1 MAKRKLASGKTQKFF
16 KKGKSSSSS
25 PNEGTKEMRQ
35 LSPFIISG
43 GENTEHYYFK
53 HLSAITPYK
62 FDIRPKYFGKES
74 NFVND
79 FPKRIKEILKNN
91 ADAKIY
97 CIFDY
102 DTIHNSDTNRKN
114 YAKFQA
120 AIADYINKGVVIL
133 CPTMPCFEYWFL
145 LHFENNSQ
153 LITSCDA
160 VDNILE
166 RYMRPYFSDS
176 KSSFKD
182 ILKSTRHI
190 EKPEW
195 VKKLCNDNK
204 LQTAIARAKSN
215 YNKAIDEKDLDNH
228 SFTLIFKAFE

>member
-1 MAKRKLASGKTQKFF
+1 MAKRKLAAGKTQKFF

-25 PNEGTKEMRQ
+25 QNDGTKEMRP
-35 LSPFIISG
+35 LSPFIVSG
-43 GENTEHYYFK
+43 GENTERYYFK
-53 HLSAITPYK
+53 HISAITPYK
-62 FDIRPKYFGKES
+62 FNILPKYFGNES
-74 NFVND
+74 NFVKE
-79 FPKRIKEILKNN
+79 FPKRINEILKNN

-114 YAKFQA
+114 YENFKNS
-120 AIADYINKGVVIL
+120 ISDYTNKGVVIL

-160 VDNILE
+160 VDTILE

-182 ILKSTRHI
+182 ILKSTKHL
-190 EKPEW
+190 EQTEW
-195 VKKLCNDNK
+195 VKKLCDDKK

-215 YNKAIDEKDLDNH
+215 YNKAVEENDLNNH
-228 SFTLIFKAFE
+228 SFTLIYKAFE